1 MCTAGAGSLLCGVW
15 QVYVC
20 RGVYNYLYLIPGVY
34 IQYMYMYMYLWL
46 LGEWSFFA

>member
-34 IQYMYMYMYLWL
+34 IHVHVHVHVFVVI
-46 LGEWSFFA
+46 G